1 MIGDEYPMRI
11 NTNISAIITNNQL
24 KKVQGNLQTSLER
37 LSSGY
42 KINHASDDPAGMAI
56 SQKMRSQLKGLE
68 QASNNAGDG
77 ISVIEIAEGAIS
89 EIQSML
95 DRMKELSVQAAND
108 VNSDEERAT
117 IQQEINS
124 LNDEI
129 DRISTD
135 TEFNTQPLLNGN
147 LQRRVYS
154 DVKGVS
160 QIECSSNI
168 EAGNYG
174 ISITQDARQAIA
186 AGTAITGT
194 GLKNG
199 AVTADM
205 AGSISING
213 YSVPV
218 KEGDD
223 TNTIIKNLMSA
234 ADKIGGSVIMVNDT
248 SDTKGTDSS
257 TAGYKVATSL
267 TEGVSSLVF
276 ISDGY
281 GANEKLQVTCS
292 NTKLATALGLS
303 EAATKDGMVSEGL
316 DVKAD
321 FLLDAGGNRVGFS
334 KTAKLSTE
342 GNRVTIN
349 DINNK
354 LFTIDVPGNVAGTI
368 FNDAGVSATGTTAT
382 PKSIIQEVTDIGTME
397 VHVGANKDQTIDID
411 IPEISAYTIGLNEI
425 NVMTHENA
433 SKAISS
439 VDKALAKVSAIRS
452 RLGAYQNR
460 LDHTT
465 SNLSIS
471 NDNLTASL
479 SRIIDTDMAEEMTTY
494 TQENVLSQAATS
506 MLSQANARPETVL
519 QILQK

>member
-1 MIGDEYPMRI
+1 MRI

-24 KKVQGNLQTSLER
+24 KKVQDNLQTSLER

-56 SQKMRSQLKGLE
+56 SQKMRSQLKGLD

-77 ISVIEIAEGAIS
+77 VSVIEIAEGAIS

-108 VNSDEERAT
+108 VNSDEERST

-124 LNDEI
+124 LNSEI

-160 QIECSSNI
+160 QLECSSNI

-194 GLKNG
+194 GLNNG

-205 AGSISING
+205 AGSITING
-213 YSVPV
+213 YNVPV
-218 KEGDD
+218 REGDD
-223 TNTIIKNLMSA
+223 INSIVKNLMSA
-234 ADKIGGSVIMVNDT
+234 SDKIGGSVIMVDDIT
-248 SDTKGTDSS
+248 DTKGTDSS
-257 TAGYKVATSL
+257 TAGYKVVTSL

-276 ISDGY
+276 MSDGY
-281 GANEKLQVTCS
+281 GANEKMKVTCS

-303 EAATKDGMVSEGL
+303 EATTKAGMVSEGL

-321 FLLDAGGNRVGFS
+321 FLLDTSGNRIGFS
-334 KTAKLSTE
+334 KTAKLTTD
-342 GNRVTIN
+342 GNKVTVN

-354 LFTIDVPGNVAGTI
+354 IFTIAVPGNVAGTI
-368 FNDAGVSATGTTAT
+368 FNDTGVSATVTTAAS
-382 PKSIIQEVTDIGTME
+382 KSIIQEVTDIGTME

-411 IPEISAYTIGLNEI
+411 IPEISSYTIGLDKI
-425 NVMTHENA
+425 NVMTYENA

-439 VDKALAKVSAIRS
+439 VDDALAKVSSIRS
-452 RLGAYQNR
+452 QLGAYENR

-471 NDNLTASL
+471 SDNLTASL